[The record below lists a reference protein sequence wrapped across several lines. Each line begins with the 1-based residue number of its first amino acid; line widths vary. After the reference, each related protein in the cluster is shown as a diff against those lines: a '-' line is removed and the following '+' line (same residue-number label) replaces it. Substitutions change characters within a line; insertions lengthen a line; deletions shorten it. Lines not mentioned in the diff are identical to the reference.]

1 MMRGNQVTGV
11 RWTREAVRLKRG
23 VVSIM
28 VGRPR
33 KAGRRKPSGRLA
45 QTYVNPK
52 AQAASQPH
60 RRGVVRRFREWP
72 EAGSEFGRS
81 MIRGAITPAQYAA
94 GMRYAELVVAF
105 CAVYDVP
112 SPHPH
117 SIDLTRVGASQGREM
132 PPDVAEKIKADY
144 NAAFV
149 ACRGAGNRA
158 QRIVKDCAVLDRRIG
173 DFASLAL
180 LRSGLDALVH
190 HFGIDSGLQ
199 ISSRAK

>member
-1 MMRGNQVTGV
+1 VAR
-11 RWTREAVRLKRG
+11 AY
-23 VVSIM
+23 VS
-28 VGRPR
+28 
-33 KAGRRKPSGRLA
+33 
-45 QTYVNPK
+45 PK
-52 AQAASQPH
+52 AQVAAQPH
-60 RRGVVRRFREWP
+60 RRTVARDFREWP

-117 SIDLTRVGASQGREM
+117 SIDLTRVGVSQGREM
-132 PPDVAEKIKADY
+132 APDVAEKIKEKY

-149 ACRGAGNRA
+149 ACRVAGNRA
-158 QRIVKDCAVLDRRIG
+158 QRVVKDCAVLDRRVG
-173 DFASLAL
+173 DFSSLAL

-199 ISSRAK
+199 ISNRQK